1 MSRRRDQPGPTP
13 LPGGLAYRYDDGGRA
28 DAGVPG
34 KGHDHLVRAIAVVTG
49 GDYRAVR
56 KAMAKAMGEHGYTL
70 TGKESARWRGGVR
83 PRPRRARRDVEEMVL
98 RQFGCERVAIP
109 PRSPRPTLAE
119 AYGQYGDC
127 IVEITGRRTA
137 MARYMCAL
145 VGGALRD
152 IRDVRTYRW
161 GGAAIAEGYRP
172 SEIRPRKALNVWL
185 RG

>member
-1 MSRRRDQPGPTP
+1 MSRRRDRPGPKP
-13 LPGGLAYRYDDGGRA
+13 APDGLAYRHDDGGRA
-28 DAGVPG
+28 AAGVPG
-34 KGHDHLVRAIAVVTG
+34 KGDDHLVRAIAILTG
-49 GDYRAVR
+49 EDYPSVR
-56 KAMAKAMGEHGYTL
+56 KAAAAAMRENGLTP
-70 TGKESARWRGGVR
+70 TGKASAGWKGPVGPE
-83 PRPRRARRDVEEMVL
+83 PRLARRDVEELVL
-98 RQFGCERVAIP
+98 RQFGYERVAIP
-109 PRSPRPTLAE
+109 PRSPRRTLAE

-137 MARYMCAL
+137 LARYMCAL
-145 VGGALRD
+145 VDGALRD

>member
-1 MSRRRDQPGPTP
+1 MSRRRDRPGPQP
-13 LPGGLAYRYDDGGRA
+13 PPDGLPYRYDDGGRA
-28 DAGVPG
+28 AAGGPG
-34 KGHDHLVRAIAVVTG
+34 KGDDHLVRAIAILTG
-49 GDYRAVR
+49 EDYRAVR
-56 KAMAKAMGEHGYTL
+56 KAAAAAMRENGLTP
-70 TGKESARWRGGVR
+70 TGKASAGWKGPVGPE
-83 PRPRRARRDVEEMVL
+83 PRLARRDVEELVL
-98 RQFGCERVAIP
+98 RQFGYERVAIP
-109 PRSPRPTLAE
+109 PRSPRRTLAE

-137 MARYMCAL
+137 LARYMCAL
-145 VGGALRD
+145 VDGALRD